1 MPYGFIRNGITM
13 KLQGKS
19 PVRPLGGVIMRLLV
33 RVKEM
38 VPAKNRGNS
47 RLGREVRTVFM

>member
-19 PVRPLGGVIMRLLV
+19 PVRPLGGVITR
-33 RVKEM
+33 
-38 VPAKNRGNS
+38 
-47 RLGREVRTVFM
+47 

>member
-19 PVRPLGGVIMRLLV
+19 LVRPLGGVITR
-33 RVKEM
+33 
-38 VPAKNRGNS
+38 
-47 RLGREVRTVFM
+47 